1 METKEL
7 KDCAADLWEAAR
19 MLHDGQV
26 VGIPTETVYGLAADA
41 RNPQA
46 VAQVFAAK
54 GRPADNP
61 LIVHIASMGTHG
73 CGKVPPLAKNWRNS
87 SGRGR

>member
-61 LIVHIASMGTHG
+61 LIVHIASMEQLTEIAAE
-73 CGKVPPLAKNWRNS
+73 VPPLAKRLAEQF
-87 SGRGR
+87 

>member
-1 METKEL
+1 METKL
-7 KDCAADLWEAAR
+7 LSDHGADLQEAAQLLR
-19 MLHDGQV
+19 NGSV

-46 VAQVFAAK
+46 VQQIFAAK

-61 LIVHIASMGTHG
+61 LIVHCLLYTSPSPRD
-73 CGKVPPLAKNWRNS
+73 CS
-87 SGRGR
+87 